1 MGSVRM
7 SSHHKL
13 TESEDYVYGAEHGA
27 ELIIYGRLGISS
39 GKRKTDPPGHRH
51 GKATPYSSL

>member
-1 MGSVRM
+1 M

-13 TESEDYVYGAEHGA
+13 TESEDYVYGAEHGAEHGA